1 MIKKSI
7 FYLFASF
14 SSVLVL
20 FFCLA
25 MTSLSRGSGESFGVF
40 LLPLSSHFSWD
51 RASVASIYSV
61 YMVSLGLGSLL
72 SGMAF
77 DKFGPRFNYMFG
89 MGLLVIAYGFLGNLS
104 SVWQFYIM
112 LGVFGGIGAAMVGV
126 IPAQSLVSRWFDK
139 NLGTALSIAYAGQGL
154 GVLIM
159 APLSQ
164 ISIDHFGWQT
174 SYKYISYVFIL
185 LFVSASFGP
194 WNLISKGAHNNPRG
208 TSNGKAVGGMS
219 LIEAIKTKTFW
230 GFFFIFGFTAIGI
243 FGISLQIVAYLV
255 YIGFTEVQAALSFGI
270 AGILNFAGMVLTGL
284 AADRWPRHIVATISY
299 ILSFVAIISLA
310 LMQLYPSAILL
321 ILFIV
326 GFGLSA
332 GARGP
337 IITTLMAEIF
347 AGKGL
352 ASIYGATNLGQGL
365 GAATGALLAGLLFD
379 LTGDYNFGF
388 LLCSIFTFLGAILFW
403 TVPQIRYAQV

>member
-7 FYLFASF
+7 FYIFAS
-14 SSVLVL
+14 SSSIIVL
-20 FFCLA
+20 FYCLT

-89 MGLLVIAYGFLGNLS
+89 MGLLALAYGFLGSFS
-104 SVWQFYIM
+104 SIWQFYIV

-164 ISIDHFGWQT
+164 ISIDYFGWQT
-174 SYKYISYVFIL
+174 SYKYISYVFIF
-185 LFVSASFGP
+185 LFIVATFVP
-194 WNLISKGAHNNPRG
+194 WNLISRGAKNNPRG
-208 TSNGKAVGGMS
+208 TQNGKALGGIS
-219 LIEAIKTKTFW
+219 LSEAIKTKIFW

-243 FGISLQIVAYLV
+243 FGISLQIVAYLI
-255 YIGFTEVQAALSFGI
+255 YIGFSDVQSALSFGI
-270 AGILNFAGMVLTGL
+270 AGILNFAGMILTGL

-299 ILSFVAIISLA
+299 ILSFIAIISLA

-321 ILFIV
+321 ILFIL

-365 GAATGALLAGLLFD
+365 GAAAGALLAGLFFD

-388 LLCSIFTFLGAILFW
+388 LLCSIFTFLGAMLFW
-403 TVPQIRYAQV
+403 TVPQIRYAKV

>member
-1 MIKKSI
+1 MIKNI
-7 FYLFASF
+7 LFYTFSSF
-14 SSVLVL
+14 SSILVL
-20 FFCLA
+20 LFCLT

-89 MGLLVIAYGFLGNLS
+89 LALLAIAYGFLGIFS
-104 SVWQFYIM
+104 SIWQFYIV

-164 ISIDHFGWQT
+164 ISIDFFGWQN
-174 SYKYISYVFIL
+174 SYKYISYIFIFLFIL
-185 LFVSASFGP
+185 ASFIP
-194 WNLISKGAHNNPRG
+194 WNLIAKGAKNNPRG
-208 TSNGKAVGGMS
+208 TQNGKAVGGIS
-219 LIEAIKTKTFW
+219 LTEAIKTKTFW
-230 GFFFIFGFTAIGI
+230 GFFFIFGFTAVGI
-243 FGISLQIVAYLV
+243 FGISLQIVAYLIF
-255 YIGFTEVQAALSFGI
+255 IGFSEVQSALSFGV
-270 AGILNFAGMVLTGL
+270 AGILNFVGMILTGL
-284 AADRWPRHIVATISY
+284 AADRWPRHIVATVSY
-299 ILSFVAIISLA
+299 ILSFIAIISLA
-310 LMQLYPSAILL
+310 LMQLYSSTFLL
-321 ILFIV
+321 ILFIL

-365 GAATGALLAGLLFD
+365 GAAAGALLAGLLFD
-379 LTGDYNFGF
+379 LTAGYNFGF
-388 LLCSIFTFLGAILFW
+388 LLCSIFTLLGAILFW
-403 TVPQIRYAQV
+403 TVPQIRYAKV

>member
-1 MIKKSI
+1 
-7 FYLFASF
+7 
-14 SSVLVL
+14 
-20 FFCLA
+20 
-25 MTSLSRGSGESFGVF
+25 
-40 LLPLSSHFSWD
+40 
-51 RASVASIYSV
+51 
-61 YMVSLGLGSLL
+61 
-72 SGMAF
+72 
-77 DKFGPRFNYMFG
+77 
-89 MGLLVIAYGFLGNLS
+89 
-104 SVWQFYIM
+104 
-112 LGVFGGIGAAMVGV
+112 
-126 IPAQSLVSRWFDK
+126 
-139 NLGTALSIAYAGQGL
+139 
-154 GVLIM
+154 
-159 APLSQ
+159 
-164 ISIDHFGWQT
+164 
-174 SYKYISYVFIL
+174 
-185 LFVSASFGP
+185 
-194 WNLISKGAHNNPRG
+194 
-208 TSNGKAVGGMS
+208 MS

-255 YIGFTEVQAALSFGI
+255 YIGFTEVLAALSFGI

>member
-14 SSVLVL
+14 SSILVL

-89 MGLLVIAYGFLGNLS
+89 IGLLVIAYGFLGNLS
-104 SVWQFYIM
+104 SIWQFYIM

-185 LFVSASFGP
+185 LFVIASFVP
-194 WNLISKGAHNNPRG
+194 WNLISKGAQNNPRG
-208 TSNGKAVGGMS
+208 TRNGKAVGGMS

-321 ILFIV
+321 ILFIL

>member
-1 MIKKSI
+1 
-7 FYLFASF
+7 
-14 SSVLVL
+14 
-20 FFCLA
+20 
-25 MTSLSRGSGESFGVF
+25 
-40 LLPLSSHFSWD
+40 
-51 RASVASIYSV
+51 
-61 YMVSLGLGSLL
+61 
-72 SGMAF
+72 
-77 DKFGPRFNYMFG
+77 
-89 MGLLVIAYGFLGNLS
+89 
-104 SVWQFYIM
+104 
-112 LGVFGGIGAAMVGV
+112 
-126 IPAQSLVSRWFDK
+126 
-139 NLGTALSIAYAGQGL
+139 
-154 GVLIM
+154 
-159 APLSQ
+159 
-164 ISIDHFGWQT
+164 
-174 SYKYISYVFIL
+174 
-185 LFVSASFGP
+185 
-194 WNLISKGAHNNPRG
+194 
-208 TSNGKAVGGMS
+208 MS

-284 AADRWPRHIVATISY
+284 AADRWPRHIVATVSY

-321 ILFIV
+321 ILFII

-365 GAATGALLAGLLFD
+365 GAATGALFAGLLFD

-403 TVPQIRYAQV
+403 TVPQIRYARV

>member
-14 SSVLVL
+14 SSILVL

-185 LFVSASFGP
+185 LFVIASFVP
-194 WNLISKGAHNNPRG
+194 WNLISKGAYNNPRG

-352 ASIYGATNLGQGL
+352 ASIYGATNLGQGI

>member
-1 MIKKSI
+1 
-7 FYLFASF
+7 
-14 SSVLVL
+14 
-20 FFCLA
+20 

-72 SGMAF
+72 SGIVF

-89 MGLLVIAYGFLGNLS
+89 MGLLAIAYGFLGNFS
-104 SVWQFYIM
+104 SIWQFYIV

-139 NLGTALSIAYAGQGL
+139 NLGSALSIAYAGQGL

-164 ISIDHFGWQT
+164 ISIDNFGWQN
-174 SYKYISYVFIL
+174 SYTYISYVFIF
-185 LFVSASFGP
+185 LFIAASFVP
-194 WNLISKGAHNNPRG
+194 WKLIAKGAKNNPRG
-208 TSNGKAVGGMS
+208 TQNGKAVGGIS

-230 GFFFIFGFTAIGI
+230 GFFFIFGFTAVGI
-243 FGISLQIVAYLV
+243 FGISLQIVAYLIF
-255 YIGFTEVQAALSFGI
+255 IGFSEVQSALSFGI
-270 AGILNFAGMVLTGL
+270 AGILNFAGMILTGL

-299 ILSFVAIISLA
+299 ILSFIAIISLA
-310 LMQLYPSAILL
+310 LMQLYPSIFLL
-321 ILFIV
+321 ILFIL

-337 IITTLMAEIF
+337 IITTLIAEIF

-352 ASIYGATNLGQGL
+352 ASIYGATNLGQGF
-365 GAATGALLAGLLFD
+365 GAAAGAILAGSLFD
-379 LTGDYNFGF
+379 LTGEYNFGF
-388 LLCSIFTFLGAILFW
+388 LLCSVFTLLGAILFW
-403 TVPQIRYAQV
+403 TVPHIRYAKV

>member
-185 LFVSASFGP
+185 LFVIASFVP
-194 WNLISKGAHNNPRG
+194 WNLISKGAQNNPRG
-208 TSNGKAVGGMS
+208 TRNGKAVGGMS

>member
-14 SSVLVL
+14 SSILVL
-20 FFCLA
+20 FFCLT

-89 MGLLVIAYGFLGNLS
+89 IGLLVIAYGFLGNLS
-104 SVWQFYIM
+104 SIWQFYIM

-185 LFVSASFGP
+185 LFVIASFVP
-194 WNLISKGAHNNPRG
+194 WNLISKGAQNNPRG
-208 TSNGKAVGGMS
+208 TRNGKAVGGMS

-365 GAATGALLAGLLFD
+365 GAATGALFAGLLFD

-403 TVPQIRYAQV
+403 TVPQIRYAKV

>member
-89 MGLLVIAYGFLGNLS
+89 IGLLVIAYGFLGNLS
-104 SVWQFYIM
+104 SIWQFYIM

-185 LFVSASFGP
+185 LFVIASFVP
-194 WNLISKGAHNNPRG
+194 WNLISKGAQNNPRG
-208 TSNGKAVGGMS
+208 TRNGKAVGGMS

>member
-89 MGLLVIAYGFLGNLS
+89 IGLLVIAYGFLGNLS
-104 SVWQFYIM
+104 SIWQFYIM

-185 LFVSASFGP
+185 LFVIASFVP
-194 WNLISKGAHNNPRG
+194 WNLISKGAQNNPRG
-208 TSNGKAVGGMS
+208 TRNGKAVGGMS

-310 LMQLYPSAILL
+310 LMQLYSSAILL

>member
-1 MIKKSI
+1 MNS
-7 FYLFASF
+7 
-14 SSVLVL
+14 
-20 FFCLA
+20 
-25 MTSLSRGSGESFGVF
+25 
-40 LLPLSSHFSWD
+40 
-51 RASVASIYSV
+51 
-61 YMVSLGLGSLL
+61 
-72 SGMAF
+72 
-77 DKFGPRFNYMFG
+77 
-89 MGLLVIAYGFLGNLS
+89 
-104 SVWQFYIM
+104 
-112 LGVFGGIGAAMVGV
+112 
-126 IPAQSLVSRWFDK
+126 
-139 NLGTALSIAYAGQGL
+139 
-154 GVLIM
+154 
-159 APLSQ
+159 
-164 ISIDHFGWQT
+164 
-174 SYKYISYVFIL
+174 
-185 LFVSASFGP
+185 
-194 WNLISKGAHNNPRG
+194 
-208 TSNGKAVGGMS
+208 
-219 LIEAIKTKTFW
+219 KTFW

-403 TVPQIRYAQV
+403 TVPKIRYAQV

>member
-1 MIKKSI
+1 
-7 FYLFASF
+7 
-14 SSVLVL
+14 
-20 FFCLA
+20 
-25 MTSLSRGSGESFGVF
+25 
-40 LLPLSSHFSWD
+40 
-51 RASVASIYSV
+51 
-61 YMVSLGLGSLL
+61 
-72 SGMAF
+72 
-77 DKFGPRFNYMFG
+77 
-89 MGLLVIAYGFLGNLS
+89 
-104 SVWQFYIM
+104 
-112 LGVFGGIGAAMVGV
+112 
-126 IPAQSLVSRWFDK
+126 
-139 NLGTALSIAYAGQGL
+139 
-154 GVLIM
+154 
-159 APLSQ
+159 
-164 ISIDHFGWQT
+164 
-174 SYKYISYVFIL
+174 
-185 LFVSASFGP
+185 
-194 WNLISKGAHNNPRG
+194 
-208 TSNGKAVGGMS
+208 MS